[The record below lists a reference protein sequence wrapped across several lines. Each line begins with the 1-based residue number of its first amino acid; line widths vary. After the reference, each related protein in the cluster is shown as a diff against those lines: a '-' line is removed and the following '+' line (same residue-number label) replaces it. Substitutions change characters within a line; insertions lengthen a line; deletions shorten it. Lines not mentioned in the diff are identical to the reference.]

1 MISKMGIANLII
13 IGLAIGVGFYV
24 QTVAGFAAGLFA
36 IPILISVLPMQ
47 EAIALM
53 SIFLLIF
60 SVILVYK
67 NWEKIEQKTVLELSI
82 GVIIG
87 LAIGILILKTGNPVF
102 LKRLLGIF
110 TILFVLYHFLSHKK
124 INIPGNLGVLFGL
137 AGGFFSGMF
146 SAGGPT
152 YVMYIYN
159 RIDSA
164 SIFRATI
171 IGILAVTNTLRIPML
186 VVSDILT
193 TNTLLTALY
202 MLPVFVIA
210 LLLGNRTYHKIN
222 EGKFKTILMI
232 LLGISGI
239 SLLIR

>member
-1 MISKMGIANLII
+1 MGIVHLTVIGI
-13 IGLAIGVGFYV
+13 GIGLGFYV

-67 NWEKIEQKTVLELSI
+67 NRKKIEQKTVLELSI

-87 LAIGILILKTGNPVF
+87 LSFGTLILKTGNPIF
-102 LKRLLGIF
+102 LKRLLGVF
-110 TILFVLYHFLSHKK
+110 TILFVAYNFLSRKK
-124 INIPGNLGVLFGL
+124 LKIPGKLGILFGL

-152 YVMYIYN
+152 YVMYVYN

-171 IGILAVTNTLRIPML
+171 IGILAVTNTLRVPML
-186 VVSDILT
+186 VVSEILT
-193 TNTLLTALY
+193 PDTLLIALY
-202 MLPVFVIA
+202 MLPVFIIA
-210 LLLGNRTYHKIN
+210 LLLGNKTYHKIN

>member
-1 MISKMGIANLII
+1 MGIAHLTVIGI
-13 IGLAIGVGFYV
+13 GIGLGFYV

-67 NWEKIEQKTVLELSI
+67 NWKKIEQKTVLELSV

-87 LAIGILILKTGNPVF
+87 LGVGILILKTGNPIF
-102 LKRLLGIF
+102 LKRLLGAF
-110 TILFVLYHFLSHKK
+110 TILFVAYNFISRNKLK
-124 INIPGNLGVLFGL
+124 IPGNLGVLFGL
-137 AGGFFSGMF
+137 AGGIFSGMF
-146 SAGGPT
+146 SAGGPP

-171 IGILAVTNTLRIPML
+171 IGILAVTNTLRVPML

-193 TNTLLTALY
+193 PDTLLIAMY
-202 MLPVFVIA
+202 MLPVFIIA
-210 LLLGNRTYHKIN
+210 LLLGNKTYHKVN

>member
-1 MISKMGIANLII
+1 MGIAHLTVIGI
-13 IGLAIGVGFYV
+13 GIGLGFYV

-36 IPILISVLPMQ
+36 IPILISVLPME

-67 NWEKIEQKTVLELSI
+67 NWKKIEQKTVLELSV

-87 LAIGILILKTGNPVF
+87 LGVGILILKTGNPIF
-102 LKRLLGIF
+102 LKRLLGAF
-110 TILFVLYHFLSHKK
+110 TILFVAYNFISRNKLK
-124 INIPGNLGVLFGL
+124 IPGNLGVLFGL
-137 AGGFFSGMF
+137 AGGIFSGMF
-146 SAGGPT
+146 SAGGPP

-171 IGILAVTNTLRIPML
+171 IGILAVTNTLRVPML

-193 TNTLLTALY
+193 PDTLLIAMY
-202 MLPVFVIA
+202 MLPVFIIA
-210 LLLGNRTYHKIN
+210 LLLGNKTYHKVN

>member
-1 MISKMGIANLII
+1 MGIENLIV
-13 IGLAIGVGFYV
+13 IGVGIGLGFYI

-53 SIFLLIF
+53 SVFLLIF
-60 SVILVYK
+60 SIILVYK
-67 NWEKIEQKTVLELSI
+67 NWNSIEKKTVLELSI
-82 GVIIG
+82 GVVIG
-87 LAIGILILKTGNPVF
+87 LSLGILILKTGNPVF
-102 LKRLLGIF
+102 LKRLLGGF
-110 TILFVLYHFLSHKK
+110 TILFVLYHFLSQKK
-124 INIPGNLGVLFGL
+124 FKIPGKLGIFFGL

-152 YVMYIYN
+152 YVMYVYN

-164 SIFRATI
+164 SIFRATL
-171 IGILAVTNTLRIPML
+171 IGILAITNTLRIPML
-186 VVSDILT
+186 LVSDILT
-193 TNTLLTALY
+193 PDTLLIALY
-202 MLPVFVIA
+202 MLPVFIIA
-210 LLLGNRTYHKIN
+210 LLLGNKTYHKIN
-222 EGKFKTILMI
+222 EGKFKTGLMI

>member
-1 MISKMGIANLII
+1 MGIVHLTI
-13 IGLAIGVGFYV
+13 IGIGIGLGFYV

-67 NWEKIEQKTVLELSI
+67 NWKKIEQKTVIELSI

-87 LAIGILILKTGNPVF
+87 LSVGILILKTGNPIF
-102 LKRLLGIF
+102 LKRLLGVF
-110 TILFVLYHFLSHKK
+110 TILFVAYNFISRNKLK
-124 INIPGNLGVLFGL
+124 IPGKFGVLFGL
-137 AGGFFSGMF
+137 AGGIFSGMF
-146 SAGGPT
+146 SAGGPP

-171 IGILAVTNTLRIPML
+171 IGILAVTNTLRVPML

-193 TNTLLTALY
+193 TDILLIALY
-202 MLPVFVIA
+202 MLPVFIIA
-210 LLLGNRTYHKIN
+210 LLLGNKTYHKVN
-222 EGKFKTILMI
+222 EGKFKLILMI

>member
-1 MISKMGIANLII
+1 MGIAHLTVIGI
-13 IGLAIGVGFYV
+13 GIGLGFYV

-67 NWEKIEQKTVLELSI
+67 NWKKIEQKTVLELSI

-87 LAIGILILKTGNPVF
+87 LSVGILILKTGNPIF

-110 TILFVLYHFLSHKK
+110 TILFVAYNFLSQNKLK
-124 INIPGNLGVLFGL
+124 ISGKLGVLFGL
-137 AGGFFSGMF
+137 AGGIFSGMF
-146 SAGGPT
+146 SAGGPP

-171 IGILAVTNTLRIPML
+171 IGILAVTNTLRVPML

-193 TNTLLTALY
+193 FDTLLIALY
-202 MLPVFVIA
+202 MLPVFIIA
-210 LLLGNRTYHKIN
+210 LLLGNKTYHKVN
-222 EGKFKTILMI
+222 EGKFKLILMI

>member
-1 MISKMGIANLII
+1 MGIAHLTI
-13 IGLAIGVGFYV
+13 IGIGIGLGFYV

-60 SVILVYK
+60 SIILVYK
-67 NWEKIEQKTVLELSI
+67 NWKKIEQKTVLELSI

-87 LAIGILILKTGNPVF
+87 LSVGILILKTGNPIF

-110 TILFVLYHFLSHKK
+110 TILFVAYNFLSRNKLK
-124 INIPGNLGVLFGL
+124 IPGKLGVLFGL
-137 AGGFFSGMF
+137 AGGIFSGMF
-146 SAGGPT
+146 SAGGPP

-171 IGILAVTNTLRIPML
+171 IGILAVTNTLRVPML

-193 TNTLLTALY
+193 PDTLLIALY
-202 MLPVFVIA
+202 MLPVFIIA
-210 LLLGNRTYHKIN
+210 LLLGNKTYHKVN
-222 EGKFKTILMI
+222 EGKFKVILMI

>member
-1 MISKMGIANLII
+1 MGIAHLTVIGI
-13 IGLAIGVGFYV
+13 GIGLGFYV

-36 IPILISVLPMQ
+36 IPILISVLPME

-67 NWEKIEQKTVLELSI
+67 NWKKIEQKTVLELSV

-87 LAIGILILKTGNPVF
+87 LGVGILILKTGNPIF
-102 LKRLLGIF
+102 LKRVLGAF
-110 TILFVLYHFLSHKK
+110 TILFVAYNFISRNKLK
-124 INIPGNLGVLFGL
+124 IPGNLGVLFGL
-137 AGGFFSGMF
+137 AGGIFSGMF
-146 SAGGPT
+146 SAGGPP

-171 IGILAVTNTLRIPML
+171 IGILAVTNTLRVPML

-193 TNTLLTALY
+193 PDTLLIAMY
-202 MLPVFVIA
+202 MLPVFIIA
-210 LLLGNRTYHKIN
+210 LLLGNKTYHKVN

>member
-1 MISKMGIANLII
+1 MEIAHLAVIGIG
-13 IGLAIGVGFYV
+13 IGLGFYV
-24 QTVAGFAAGLFA
+24 QTIAGFAAGLFA
-36 IPILISVLPMQ
+36 IPILISVVPMQ

-60 SVILVYK
+60 SIILVYK
-67 NWEKIEQKTVLELSI
+67 NWKKIEQKTVLELSI

-87 LAIGILILKTGNPVF
+87 LSVGILILKTGNPIF
-102 LKRLLGIF
+102 LKRLLGVF
-110 TILFVLYHFLSHKK
+110 TILFVAYNFLSRNKLK
-124 INIPGNLGVLFGL
+124 IPGKMGVLFGL

-152 YVMYIYN
+152 YVMYVYN

-193 TNTLLTALY
+193 PDTLLIALY
-202 MLPVFVIA
+202 MLPVFIIA
-210 LLLGNRTYHKIN
+210 LLLGNKTYHKVN

>member
-1 MISKMGIANLII
+1 MGIAHLTVIGI
-13 IGLAIGVGFYV
+13 GIGLGFYV

-67 NWEKIEQKTVLELSI
+67 NWKKIEQKTVLELSV

-87 LAIGILILKTGNPVF
+87 LGVGILILKTGNPIF
-102 LKRLLGIF
+102 LKRVLGAF
-110 TILFVLYHFLSHKK
+110 TILFVAYNFISRNKLK
-124 INIPGNLGVLFGL
+124 IPGNLGVLFGL
-137 AGGFFSGMF
+137 AGGIFSGMF
-146 SAGGPT
+146 SAGGPP

-171 IGILAVTNTLRIPML
+171 IGILAVTNTLRVPML

-193 TNTLLTALY
+193 PDTLLIAMY
-202 MLPVFVIA
+202 MLPVFIIA
-210 LLLGNRTYHKIN
+210 LLLGNKTYHKVN

>member
-1 MISKMGIANLII
+1 MGIAHLTVIGI
-13 IGLAIGVGFYV
+13 GIGLGFYV

-67 NWEKIEQKTVLELSI
+67 NWKKIEQKTVLELSI

-87 LAIGILILKTGNPVF
+87 LSVGILILKTGNPIF
-102 LKRLLGIF
+102 LKRLLGAF
-110 TILFVLYHFLSHKK
+110 TILFVIYNFISRNKLK
-124 INIPGNLGVLFGL
+124 IPGKLGVLFGI
-137 AGGFFSGMF
+137 AGGIFSGMF
-146 SAGGPT
+146 SAGGPP

-171 IGILAVTNTLRIPML
+171 IGILAVTNTLRVPML

-193 TNTLLTALY
+193 FDTLLIALY
-202 MLPVFVIA
+202 MLPVFIIA
-210 LLLGNRTYHKIN
+210 LLLGNKTYHKVN
-222 EGKFKTILMI
+222 EGKFKLILMI